1 MKPAHHQTPVVRID
15 AVRVHTNAD
24 TLEIVDIQGYQCV
37 VKKGAFKVGDLAIY
51 VYPESVI
58 PQTAPFKFIWEPYVG
73 LDGLVPVR
81 RRRVTVRK
89 FRKEWSEGLLL
100 PLSDF
105 MDAYNPKLNPLDWK
119 EGEDVSDILGITHYE
134 PEELSTTTGQTT
146 AAPRRKYPKTFQG
159 WFFFLLHKLGLRTG
173 NGSLAMDVSFEAP
186 SYDVEALKN
195 FKNTFED
202 GELVYVTEKIHGS
215 NARFL
220 FLDGTMYA
228 GSHYQWKSPQSTCV
242 FRKALTQ
249 LPWIEAWCRAHEGSI
264 LYGEITPT
272 QKGFNYGSNDV
283 QFFAF
288 DMRTPNGAWIKPYT
302 AFDESGLGNIVLR
315 SGIETITP
323 VLYIGPYDLEKI
335 KAEFVDGQSMV
346 KDATNIR
353 EGVVITPLTERH
365 VRGLGRLQLKLVSN
379 AYLEK
384 DSK

>member
-73 LDGLVPVR
+73 LDGPVPVR

-146 AAPRRKYPKTFQG
+146 AAPRRKYPKTFKG

-202 GELVYVTEKIHGS
+202 GELVYVTEKLHGS

-249 LPWIEAWCRAHEGSI
+249 LPWIEAWCRANEGSI

-272 QKGFNYGSNDV
+272 QKGFGYGSNDV